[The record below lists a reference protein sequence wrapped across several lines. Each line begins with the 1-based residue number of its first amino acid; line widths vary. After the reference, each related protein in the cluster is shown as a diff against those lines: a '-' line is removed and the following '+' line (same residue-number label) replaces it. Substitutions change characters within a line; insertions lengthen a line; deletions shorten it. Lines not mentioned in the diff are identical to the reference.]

1 MYHRG
6 EANGPTDMRLPTG
19 LAFNSLF
26 SADPGSAEGWRLTTD
41 GRTIQQV
48 PPEETRFLVHWSAE
62 IYMDMDELKVAMD
75 HTDDL
80 THEQVFDRFIKDLRA
95 RGLTFP
101 VPSDP
106 FTDTAFI
113 RLLSKTYDVG
123 TPRIYPADA
132 PGPQQAAA

>member
-1 MYHRG
+1 
-6 EANGPTDMRLPTG
+6 MRFPSD
-19 LAFNSLF
+19 LAFQSLF
-26 SADPGSAEGWRLTTD
+26 GADPERADGWRITTD
-41 GRTIQQV
+41 DRVIQQI

-80 THEQVFDRFIKDLRA
+80 THERVFDIFIMNLRA
-95 RGLTFP
+95 RGLTFT

-113 RLLSKTYDVG
+113 RLLNKTYDVG
-123 TPRIYPADA
+123 APRIYPAEA
-132 PGPQQAAA
+132 PGPRHAAA